1 MGPPESQNY
10 KSAFRHMN
18 EDKYFP
24 TKEDE
29 TSGGNKQKLSNNIV
43 VTCIYKNVWKNR
55 GLAYDGEVFQ
65 RRYFNQENEEGLQ
78 VPCELLSRQI
88 VDGMD
93 YYTALMLDGEIPSEQ
108 THVISYIPRHVIR
121 FRDNYY
127 SSDTHLPNAFRHPIG
142 IPDKMF
148 PTAWKNLN

>member
-1 MGPPESQNY
+1 MAGLMFEYVAIREILPNEEVVLDYGREWEFAWQKHVEGFSPPPESQNY

-55 GLAYDGEVFQ
+55 GLAYDGE
-65 RRYFNQENEEGLQ
+65 
-78 VPCELLSRQI
+78 
-88 VDGMD
+88 
-93 YYTALMLDGEIPSEQ
+93 
-108 THVISYIPRHVIR
+108 
-121 FRDNYY
+121 
-127 SSDTHLPNAFRHPIG
+127 
-142 IPDKMF
+142 
-148 PTAWKNLN
+148 